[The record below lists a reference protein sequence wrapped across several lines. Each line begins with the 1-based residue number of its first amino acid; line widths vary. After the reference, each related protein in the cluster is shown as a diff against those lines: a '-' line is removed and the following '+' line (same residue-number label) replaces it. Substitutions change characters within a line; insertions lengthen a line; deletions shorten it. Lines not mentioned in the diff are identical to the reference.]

1 MPSETASDANM
12 VPAPVRQFIAV
23 REVLRADIRQGAA
36 LLTAQAVVVCMF
48 AVGQM
53 RYAAISAAC
62 VGLWHLIKMLISAL
76 RLRAMSSQAIVA
88 DEWQAHEVIAREDPA
103 FASELTTP
111 KAFE

>member
-36 LLTAQAVVVCMF
+36 LLTAQAVVVCML
-48 AVGQM
+48 M